1 VGSLQGYCHNYFREK
16 QMKRRLGLLLVLA
29 AILLLFSCGEQ
40 CYKGRVAI
48 MYAFDAEGQLLR
60 SQMDLEDSLF
70 SVGRVFWIGKLE
82 GKDVIVVNSDVG
94 MTNAAMTAQL
104 LIDRF
109 KPKQILFTGIC
120 GGIDPENAIGDIVIP
135 EYWVTHDYGL
145 YNQEGFS
152 TGPIY
157 IYLSEKGKPD
167 TATFF
172 AVDESLLKTAE
183 NTKPE
188 LKPIWGRI
196 PQIRVGGNGASGNSF
211 VDQVEKR
218 EWLKDR
224 LDAQIVDM
232 ESAAVVQV
240 ARINGV
246 PVLVVRS
253 CSDLAGG
260 SGSSTARDELREFF
274 GVAADNSASFV
285 LEFLK
290 QM

>member
-1 VGSLQGYCHNYFREK
+1 
-16 QMKRRLGLLLVLA
+16 MKRRYQLLFIFAV
-29 AILLLFSCGEQ
+29 ILLIFSCSER
-40 CYKGRVAI
+40 CYQGRVAI
-48 MYAFDAEGQLLR
+48 MYAFDAEGELLR
-60 SQMDLEDSLF
+60 GQMDLEDSLF
-70 SVGRVFWIGKLE
+70 SLGRVFWIGKLE
-82 GKDVIVVNSDVG
+82 GRDVIVVNSDVG

-104 LIDRF
+104 LIDRY

-135 EYWVTHDYGL
+135 EFWVTHDYGL
-145 YNQEGFS
+145 YNQDGFS
-152 TGPIY
+152 TGAIY
-157 IYLSEKGKPD
+157 VYLSEEAGSD
-167 TATFF
+167 TVTFF
-172 AVDESLLKTAE
+172 PVDEGLLETAE
-183 NTKPE
+183 NTEPE
-188 LKPIWGRI
+188 LKPILGRI
-196 PQIRVGGNGASGNSF
+196 PQIRVGGNGSSGNSF
-211 VDQVEKR
+211 IDQVEKR
-218 EWLKDR
+218 EWLKEK

-260 SGSSTARDELREFF
+260 SGSSTAREELQEFF
-274 GVAADNSASFV
+274 RVAADNSAGFV

>member
-1 VGSLQGYCHNYFREK
+1 
-16 QMKRRLGLLLVLA
+16 MVLMT
-29 AILLLFSCGEQ
+29 ILLLFSCGEQ
-40 CYKGRVAI
+40 CYQGRVAI

-60 SQMDLEDSLF
+60 GQMNLEDSLF
-70 SVGRVFWIGKLE
+70 SLGRVFWIGKLE
-82 GKDVIVVNSDVG
+82 GKEVIVVNSDVG
-94 MTNAAMTAQL
+94 MTNAAMTTQF

-109 KPKQILFTGIC
+109 KPRQILFTGIC

-145 YNQEGFS
+145 YNQDGFS
-152 TGPIY
+152 TGAIY
-157 IYLSEKGKPD
+157 VYLSEEAGPD
-167 TATFF
+167 TVTFF
-172 AVDESLLKTAE
+172 PVDESLLRTAE

-188 LKPIWGRI
+188 LKPILGRT
-196 PQIRVGGNGASGNSF
+196 PQILVGGNGASGNSF
-211 VDQVEKR
+211 IDQVEKR
-218 EWLKDR
+218 EWLKGK

-240 ARINGV
+240 AAVNGV
-246 PVLVVRS
+246 PILVVRS

-260 SGSSTARDELREFF
+260 SGSSTARDELQEFF

>member
-1 VGSLQGYCHNYFREK
+1 
-16 QMKRRLGLLLVLA
+16 
-29 AILLLFSCGEQ
+29 
-40 CYKGRVAI
+40 

-60 SQMDLEDSLF
+60 SQMSLEDSLF

-82 GKDVIVVNSDVG
+82 GRDVIVVNSDVG

-104 LIDRF
+104 LIDKF
-109 KPKQILFTGIC
+109 KPKEIIFTGIC
-120 GGIDPENAIGDIVIP
+120 GGINPENNIGDIVIP
-135 EYWVTHDYGL
+135 KFWVTHDYGL
-145 YNQEGFS
+145 YDQEGF
-152 TGPIY
+152 TPWPIRAHQP
-157 IYLSEKGKPD
+157 EKTKSD
-167 TATFF
+167 TLMFIP
-172 AVDESLLKTAE
+172 VDESLLRIAE
-183 NTKPE
+183 KVKPE
-188 LKPIWGRI
+188 LKPILNRTPKI
-196 PQIRVGGNGASGNSF
+196 KVGGNGASGNSF
-211 VDQVEKR
+211 IDQVEKR
-218 EWLKDR
+218 EWLKER

-274 GVAADNSASFV
+274 EIAADNSASFV

-290 QM
+290 QL